1 MALALELLL
10 FAVGL
15 TVALVA
21 SSRAVNEARE
31 LALGLGAPPFV
42 VGFVLVAV
50 GTDLPEIANSIT
62 AHLQGEGDIN
72 VGDSIGSVLA
82 QYTLVLGLIPL
93 LAGAFLVNRRE
104 VTTVGLLTIPGL
116 VLSILLVRD
125 DYLGRLDGLLL
136 VGTWLILVAV
146 AIRVLPTNVDHD
158 APPPPPARP
167 HLIRI
172 AVVLVLLAL
181 VGVGASLAVRSL
193 VRIADLAGVSEF
205 LIAYFGAALA
215 TSAPELVVVGTAALR
230 GAYGLAL
237 GDALGA
243 SFVDSSLSIGIGP
256 LVAAA
261 PVTGAV
267 AIPGIAYALAA
278 TVVATLLLAT
288 RGRHDRRS
296 SVLLLALY
304 ALAYVLVLGAD
315 L

>member
-158 APPPPPARP
+158 APPPPARP

-215 TSAPELVVVGTAALR
+215 TSAPELVVVATAALR

-261 PVTGAV
+261 PVTGEA
-267 AIPGIAYALAA
+267 AIPGIAYALVA

>member
-72 VGDSIGSVLA
+72 VGDSIGSVLT

-116 VLSILLVRD
+116 VLSMLLVRD

-158 APPPPPARP
+158 APPPPARP

-215 TSAPELVVVGTAALR
+215 TSAPELVVVATAALR

-261 PVTGAV
+261 PVTGEA

>member
-72 VGDSIGSVLA
+72 VGDSIGSVLT

-116 VLSILLVRD
+116 VLSILPVRD

-158 APPPPPARP
+158 APPPPARP

-193 VRIADLAGVSEF
+193 VRIADVAGVSEF

-215 TSAPELVVVGTAALR
+215 TSAPELVVVATAAFR

-256 LVAAA
+256 LVVGA
-261 PVTGAV
+261 PVTSEA

-278 TVVATLLLAT
+278 TVLATLLLMT

-296 SVLLLALY
+296 SALLLALY